1 MFIKIMTQY
10 NIHVQQKFSSL
21 AIENERDYDEPVIL
35 ALGSRVT
42 AGGVSDITDVFWWG
56 TSVCTVVVFN
66 IVAITVTYGGERVLV
81 SAQPQ

>member
-1 MFIKIMTQY
+1 MQY
-10 NIHVQQKFSSL
+10 NIQVQQKFSSL
-21 AIENERDYDEPVIL
+21 AIENERDNDEPMIL
-35 ALGSRVT
+35 GLGARVT
-42 AGGVSDITDVFWWG
+42 AGGVSDTDVFWWG

>member
-1 MFIKIMTQY
+1 M
-10 NIHVQQKFSSL
+10 
-21 AIENERDYDEPVIL
+21 IL
-35 ALGSRVT
+35 GLGARVT

>member
-1 MFIKIMTQY
+1 M
-10 NIHVQQKFSSL
+10 
-21 AIENERDYDEPVIL
+21 IL

-56 TSVCTVVVFN
+56 TSVCTVVAFN